1 MVPSVPHLGGT
12 NLLRNWRVDNFKSI
26 PAGTEIALAK
36 INVFAGA
43 NSSGKSSFL
52 QSILLIKQSMQNLSA
67 QKTVSINGAIVNLGT
82 FDEIKNNNS
91 EDAEFR
97 VGWDFHPSQRVH
109 YRASATSA
117 LVDAGPIAAPNRI
130 SPRSISAD
138 FSWSATPSGSVLEE
152 DAVSIGSLQLQP
164 TLHRGSIHLE
174 RHERDPRGSPPVD
187 LLFEQSPESSSEK
200 LGRLGITAQVYPYI
214 RSYLHYDVSLD
225 QVTAKDIIGQ
235 RPEAEVVG
243 CGFQHFWPTSFAVRY
258 NEGLYKARRFAD
270 TIVSPS
276 RAIGAAYGDF
286 LEDVPHYLLDLVTKW
301 LSERGADKKIVQ
313 QINDLRE
320 DDFIDTDEVADLIR
334 PLMMTKHGLLQ
345 ESRAPGY
352 DFSELHGLIEAAVLA
367 QESGSISCEIQ
378 HNRSIS
384 EAGSLLRDYF
394 VGFVRY
400 LGPLRD
406 EPKAIYQR
414 EALAAPTEVGYRGE
428 FTAAVLDLNA
438 NRTIVYVSP
447 SWINNPKETPRRSR
461 ATLHEAVVEWL
472 SYLGVAS
479 AVQTEDQGKLGHR
492 LQVRTEAEGRPYD
505 LTHVGVGVSQV
516 LPILVMALLAP
527 QHSLLIFEQP
537 ELHLHPKVQSRL
549 ADFFI
554 SMSAV
559 NKQTILETHSE
570 YMVERFRLRIAE
582 SSSDNVSKDINV
594 YFCDRPHGNT
604 RFRRVEISDYGAI
617 VDWPD
622 DFFDQSQKETERLLL
637 AAAAKRRSRR
647 ADQS

>member
-1 MVPSVPHLGGT
+1 M
-12 NLLRNWRVDNFKSI
+12 LRSWRVDNFKSI
-26 PAGTEIALAK
+26 PAGTEIALSK

-52 QSILLIKQSMQNLSA
+52 QSILLIKQSFQNLSV
-67 QKTVSINGAIVNLGT
+67 QKSVSINGSIVNLGT

-91 EDAEFR
+91 DETNFR
-97 VGWDFHPSQRVH
+97 VGWDFFPSPRVH
-109 YRASATSA
+109 YRALATSS
-117 LVDAGPIAAPNRI
+117 LVDVAPARAPNRV
-130 SPRSISAD
+130 SPQSIKAD
-138 FSWSATPSGSVLEE
+138 FAWTASVQPSFLEE
-152 DAVSIGSLQLQP
+152 DGITEAGLQLQP
-164 TLHRGSIHLE
+164 VLSRACIHLE
-174 RHERDPRGSPPVD
+174 RNERDPRGIPSAYLEIYP
-187 LLFEQSPESSSEK
+187 SPESIADK
-200 LGRLGITAQVYPYI
+200 TKRLGITSQVYPYMK
-214 RSYLHYDVSLD
+214 SYLHYDVAHVD
-225 QVTAKDIIGQ
+225 QVTAKDIVGQ
-235 RPEAEVVG
+235 RPEADIAG
-243 CGFQHFWPTSFAVRY
+243 CGFLHFWPTSFAVRF
-258 NEGLYKARRFAD
+258 NESLYKARRFAD

-286 LEDVPHYLLDLVTKW
+286 FEAVPDYLLDVVASW
-301 LSERGADKKIVQ
+301 LQDKGVDRSVIQ
-313 QINDLRE
+313 QVLELKD
-320 DDFIDTDEVADLIR
+320 DDFVETDEVADIIR
-334 PLMMTKHGLLQ
+334 PLMMAKSGLLSSQ
-345 ESRAPGY
+345 KDARVSGLE
-352 DFSELHGLIEAAVLA
+352 FSDLHGFIESEVLA
-367 QESGSISCEIQ
+367 RESGVVSCDIEQ
-378 HNRSIS
+378 NRSMA
-384 EAGSLLRDYF
+384 EAGGLLRDYF

-406 EPKAIYQR
+406 EPRAIYQR

-438 NRTIVYVSP
+438 NRIIVYVSP
-447 SWINNPKETPRRSR
+447 EWTSDPRTGPKRKRG
-461 ATLHEAVVEWL
+461 TLQAAVVEWL

-479 AVQTEDQGKLGHR
+479 EVQTEDQGKLGHR

-554 SMSAV
+554 SMAAV

-582 SSSDNVSKDINV
+582 SNEGSVANDVNV
-594 YFCDRPHGNT
+594 YFCDRPEGNT
-604 RFRRVEISDYGAI
+604 RFRKIEISDYGAI

-622 DFFDQSQKETERLLL
+622 DFFDQSQKETEKLLL
-637 AAAAKRRSRR
+637 AAAAKRRRR
-647 ADQS
+647 QQS

>member
-1 MVPSVPHLGGT
+1 MRVPGGPT
-12 NLLRNWRVDNFKSI
+12 LLRSWRVDNFKSI

-52 QSILLIKQSMQNLSA
+52 QSILLIKQSMQSLSA

-82 FDEIKNNNS
+82 FDEIKNNLS
-91 EDAEFR
+91 VDTEFR
-97 VGWDFHPSQRVH
+97 VGWDFHPSPRMH

-117 LVDAGPIAAPNRI
+117 LLDAGPIASPNRI
-130 SPRSISAD
+130 TPKSISAD
-138 FSWSATPSGSVLEE
+138 FSWSSTASESVMEE
-152 DAVSIGSLQLQP
+152 DAVTLGTLQLQP
-164 TLHRGSIHLE
+164 ILQRGSVRIE
-174 RHERDPRGSPPVD
+174 RHERDPRGAPPVD
-187 LLFEQSPESSSEK
+187 LVFEQSPESSSEK
-200 LGRLGITAQVYPYI
+200 LERLGVGGVYPYV
-214 RSYLHYDVSLD
+214 RTYLHYDVSLD

-286 LEDVPHYLLDLVTKW
+286 LEDVPHYLLDVVTAW
-301 LSERGADKKIVQ
+301 LSERRADKKIIQ
-313 QINDLRE
+313 QVNDLRE
-320 DDFIDTDEVADLIR
+320 DDFVDTDEVADLIR
-334 PLMMTKHGLLQ
+334 PLMMAKHGLLQ
-345 ESRAPGY
+345 EARSPGF
-352 DFSELHGLIEAAVLA
+352 DFSELHGLIEAAVL
-367 QESGSISCEIQ
+367 QREVGSISCEIQ

-406 EPKAIYQR
+406 EPRAIYQR

-438 NRTIVYVSP
+438 NRTIMYVSP
-447 SWINNPKETPRRSR
+447 GWINNPKEMPRRSR
-461 ATLHEAVVEWL
+461 ATLREAVVEWL

-479 AVQTEDQGKLGHR
+479 EVQTEDQGKLGHR

-549 ADFFI
+549 ADFFM

-582 SSSDNVSKDINV
+582 SSADNASKDINV

-622 DFFDQSQKETERLLL
+622 DFFDESQKETERLLL

-647 ADQS
+647 ADQK